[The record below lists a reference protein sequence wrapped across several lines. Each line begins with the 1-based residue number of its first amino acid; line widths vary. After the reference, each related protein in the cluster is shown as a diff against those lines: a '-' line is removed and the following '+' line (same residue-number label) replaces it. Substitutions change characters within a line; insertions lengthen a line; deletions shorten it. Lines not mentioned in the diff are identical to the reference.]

1 METFCAAPL
10 YRSVENGLEISTR
23 SCSQVLYDIGTCDA
37 SYLYL
42 NERFLYT
49 FACPIEQGSSVRE
62 KEERRSTETFN
73 NNNPTTTTTMPPTT
87 THFAEENT
95 SKSSFSLR
103 GALNHSNTTTPINNT
118 AKKRKNDSSVFVY
131 SVTEKSIKDTAD
143 SSEKVPQAFIVTVII
158 FAIVMSVLSCAV
170 LLYLRRKKNKKE
182 KKMQRRPS
190 SIMPDVVRSVR
201 PPPSITREVKAVLN
215 KMIKTICRWNGEEPY
230 KQRDTAP
237 PIPPRPPRAPEAA
250 GTKRQ
255 ETLNYLRRGTP
266 HAAIQKALEKPTED
280 FQYSGQR
287 RAELLRREA
296 ALVAR
301 RQESRSSRRNG
312 RSRLAKIVRL
322 REIHKKRNITSDS
335 KETQDTASALDGAP

>member
-49 FACPIEQGSSVRE
+49 FACPIEQRSSVRE
-62 KEERRSTETFN
+62 KEERRS
-73 NNNPTTTTTMPPTT
+73 NNPTTTTTTATPLTT
-87 THFAEENT
+87 THFAEENS

-103 GALNHSNTTTPINNT
+103 GALNHSKTTTPTNNT
-118 AKKRKNDSSVFVY
+118 NKKRKHDSAVFVY
-131 SVTEKSIKDTAD
+131 SVTERSIKDTAG

-170 LLYLRRKKNKKE
+170 FLYLRRRKKNKA
-182 KKMQRRPS
+182 KKIQRRPS
-190 SIMPDVVRSVR
+190 SIMPDVVRSAR
-201 PPPSITREVKAVLN
+201 PPSSITKEVKAVLN
-215 KMIKTICRWNGEEPY
+215 RMIKTICRWNGEEPY
-230 KQRDTAP
+230 RQRDTAP
-237 PIPPRPPRAPEAA
+237 PIPPRPPRAPQTA

>member
-1 METFCAAPL
+1 MLF
-10 YRSVENGLEISTR
+10 R
-23 SCSQVLYDIGTCDA
+23 
-37 SYLYL
+37 
-42 NERFLYT
+42 
-49 FACPIEQGSSVRE
+49 
-62 KEERRSTETFN
+62 
-73 NNNPTTTTTMPPTT
+73 
-87 THFAEENT
+87 
-95 SKSSFSLR
+95 
-103 GALNHSNTTTPINNT
+103 SNTTAPINNT
-118 AKKRKNDSSVFVY
+118 AKKRKNDSAVFVY
-131 SVTEKSIKDTAD
+131 SVTETSIKDTAG
-143 SSEKVPQAFIVTVII
+143 SSEKIPQAFIVTVII
-158 FAIVMSVLSCAV
+158 FVIVMFVLSCAV
-170 LLYLRRKKNKKE
+170 FLYLRRRKNKKA

-190 SIMPDVVRSVR
+190 SIMPDVVRSA

-230 KQRDTAP
+230 RQRDTAP
-237 PIPPRPPRAPEAA
+237 PIPPRPPRAPQAG

-322 REIHKKRNITSDS
+322 REIQKKRNDTSDS
-335 KETQDTASALDGAP
+335 KETLGTASASDGAP

>member
-62 KEERRSTETFN
+62 KEERRI
-73 NNNPTTTTTMPPTT
+73 NNPTTTTTTATPLTT

-103 GALNHSNTTTPINNT
+103 GALNHSNTTLTPINNT
-118 AKKRKNDSSVFVY
+118 TKKRKNDSAVFVY
-131 SVTEKSIKDTAD
+131 SVTETSIKDTAG

-158 FAIVMSVLSCAV
+158 FTIVMSVLSFAV
-170 LLYLRRKKNKKE
+170 FLYLRRKKKKKA

-190 SIMPDVVRSVR
+190 SIMPDVVRSAR

-215 KMIKTICRWNGEEPY
+215 KMIKTVCRWNGEEPY

-237 PIPPRPPRAPEAA
+237 PLPPRPPRAPQA

-322 REIHKKRNITSDS
+322 REIHKKRNNTSNS
-335 KETQDTASALDGAP
+335 KETQGRASASDGAP